1 MPPTQKPRRDETQE
15 QRLDRIEAARLKR
28 AANRDLLKA
37 RLWGEGASDLAQMLD
52 KCGEPVRLVC
62 CNCGCKKLA
71 EARCK
76 KRWCPS
82 CAYYIAAERVAKYRA
97 AAERFQWPLFVT
109 LTMRNTID
117 VDGLK
122 KVKKAWASMR
132 RRKLITSK
140 VKSGIV
146 GFEITNKGNGW
157 HPHIHALLDCE
168 WLSLKTPPPVRTDS
182 RDKKALKCRAAAE
195 ELSAL
200 WAKCVGQEAASVHI
214 RRGDAQALVE
224 VLKYSVKGS
233 DLIECHDRA
242 EDLIRVM
249 QGMRLITT
257 FGEIRKQMKDQDPE
271 EEDDGHKGAAC
282 EQCGATGTLIPQ
294 DIHDHALRRA
304 FDTRNKIR

>member
-1 MPPTQKPRRDETQE
+1 MPPQNRPRRDETQE
-15 QRLDRIEAARLKR
+15 QRLERIEAARIKR

-37 RLWGEGASDLAQMLD
+37 RLWGEGATDLAGMLE

-117 VDGLK
+117 PDGLRQ
-122 KVKKAWASMR
+122 VKKAWASMR
-132 RRKLITSK
+132 RRKLIATK
-140 VKSGIV
+140 VRSGIV

-168 WLSLKTPPPVRTDS
+168 WLALKVPPPTKADNAE
-182 RDKKALKCRAAAE
+182 KKAQKCKAAAE

-224 VLKYSVKGS
+224 VLKYSVKGT
-233 DLIECHDRA
+233 DLIECDDRA

-257 FGEIRKQMKDQDPE
+257 FGEIRKQMKDEDPE
-271 EEDDGHKGAAC
+271 EEDEGHKGAAC
-282 EQCGATGTLIPQ
+282 DGCGATGCMIPQ
-294 DIHDHALRRA
+294 DIHDRALRSA
-304 FDTRNKIR
+304 FDKHHKIK